1 MTNAIAP
8 KHLFTYN
15 GCVSNLYHAQK
26 GEGLPK
32 HDHTFPHLTMCLAGS
47 VVVRKKNFEM
57 TMTPEAAPVSLRE
70 NEWHEIEALEDGT
83 VFLNM
88 FAA

>member
-1 MTNAIAP
+1 
-8 KHLFTYN
+8 
-15 GCVSNLYHAQK
+15 
-26 GEGLPK
+26 
-32 HDHTFPHLTMCLAGS
+32 MCLTGS
-47 VVVRKKNFEM
+47 VVVRKENLEKI
-57 TMTPEAAPVSLRE
+57 MTPNDPPVSLRE